1 MEVVEAVEV
10 EEEVEEAEERVEAVE
25 VKVEDEVVVE
35 RAVVAVTAAAA
46 RLGRRRQQL
55 AACAHA
61 QHVHQ
66 LALTNSADAGHL
78 ARGKVRGRARGRQEP
93 FGACTGLC
101 EVVRVCQR
109 PGRPTLRV
117 GVSRRKERMSG
128 TVAPM
133 RCWPSG
139 LLTSA
144 PIFASRKL
152 GPMPA
157 ETVRPRVASRTR
169 RRISATT

>member
-1 MEVVEAVEV
+1 M

-61 QHVHQ
+61 QHVQQ

-78 ARGKVRGRARGRQEP
+78 ARGKGRGVCERTQGAVRG
-93 FGACTGLC
+93 CTGLY
-101 EVVRVCQR
+101 
-109 PGRPTLRV
+109 
-117 GVSRRKERMSG
+117 
-128 TVAPM
+128 
-133 RCWPSG
+133 
-139 LLTSA
+139 
-144 PIFASRKL
+144 
-152 GPMPA
+152 
-157 ETVRPRVASRTR
+157 
-169 RRISATT
+169 